1 MKCSKCGKSFKDIK
15 AIGAHY
21 RKAHPGAMKARKPR
35 RLSVG
40 KADETTAMRT
50 FMESATRLTKL
61 GYKITYTIE

>member
-35 RLSVG
+35 AHRSSDESVMWFVDRAI
-40 KADETTAMRT
+40 KDHER
-50 FMESATRLTKL
+50 R
-61 GYKITYTIE
+61 YH